1 MKFRCRRIKM
11 TKQVYG
17 YIRVS
22 SRDQNVQ
29 RQMLSFLDL
38 GIEIQNIFIDKQS
51 GKDFERKQYKRLLRK
66 LRKGDLFIVKSIDR
80 LGRNYEEI
88 LIQWRYITKNKKVDI
103 RVIDMPLLDT
113 TISKDLLGTFIS
125 DLVLQLL
132 SFVAENEREMIRA
145 RQAEGILAA
154 KKRGVRFGRPEK
166 EIPSNFPTICQSWK
180 NALITLPE
188 ALDLLDM
195 SRSTFY
201 RKAKK
206 YANCAQ

>member
-1 MKFRCRRIKM
+1 M

-51 GKDFERKQYKRLLRK
+51 GKDFERKHYKRLLRK

-145 RQAEGILAA
+145 LQAEVILAA

-166 EIPSNFPTICQSWK
+166 EIPSNFSAICESWK
-180 NALITLPE
+180 NSLITLPE

-201 RKAKK
+201 RKVKK

>member
-1 MKFRCRRIKM
+1 M

-51 GKDFERKQYKRLLRK
+51 GKDFERKHYKRLLRK

-166 EIPSNFPTICQSWK
+166 EIPSNFSAICESWK
-180 NALITLPE
+180 NSLITLPE

-201 RKAKK
+201 RKVKK